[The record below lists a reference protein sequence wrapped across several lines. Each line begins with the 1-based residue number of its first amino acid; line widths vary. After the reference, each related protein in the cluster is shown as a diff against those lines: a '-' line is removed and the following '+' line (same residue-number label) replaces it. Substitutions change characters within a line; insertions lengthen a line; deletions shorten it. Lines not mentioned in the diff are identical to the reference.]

1 MIIET
6 LFFIIF
12 WFFMCGAWHE
22 TMHILEAERQHCM
35 TSYMWISFDKFPFI
49 SKYNIY
55 LPSMHYTAQG
65 VKNSKLVT
73 QAGGMYSSLTCAILS
88 ILFSLSGCM
97 YLAYLLLWLG
107 IIQFAYGI
115 WESGC
120 HALKY
125 RYIIYGVG
133 VTMMVI
139 IWMVK

>member
-1 MIIET
+1 
-6 LFFIIF
+6 
-12 WFFMCGAWHE
+12 
-22 TMHILEAERQHCM
+22 
-35 TSYMWISFDKFPFI
+35 
-49 SKYNIY
+49 
-55 LPSMHYTAQG
+55 MHYTAQG

-107 IIQFAYGI
+107 IIQFSYGI
-115 WESGC
+115 LESGC

-133 VTMMVI
+133 VIMMVI